1 MDARPRAL
9 RDQILDA
16 RNTRS
21 FSLWAG
27 VLVPPL
33 AWLTHLVVGDL
44 IYELGCAAG
53 MREKAILGLS
63 LHVWSLMQT
72 VVLLGLTVAAGVL
85 AFRALRQLRRQSD
98 GGSLGRATA
107 MAFVGVASSV
117 LYAVII
123 AFGILPSLV
132 LPQCLPSP

>member
-1 MDARPRAL
+1 MDARAGAARGSVVDP
-9 RDQILDA
+9 

-21 FSLWAG
+21 VPLWVG

-44 IYELGCAAG
+44 IYELGCAMG
-53 MREKAILGLS
+53 MRTKEILGLG
-63 LHVWSLMQT
+63 LHSWSLIQT
-72 VVLLGLTVAAGVL
+72 VTLLGITLGAGVL
-85 AFRALRQLRRQSD
+85 AFRALRELQRQSD
-98 GGSLGRATA
+98 GGSLDRATA
-107 MAFVGVASSV
+107 MASVGVASSV

-123 AFGILPSLV
+123 AFGILPSMV